1 MNTELDS
8 FAVLIL
14 AAGRGAR
21 MHSGKPKVLQSLL
34 EEPVVYYPLKAV
46 QDAGLKHI
54 SAVVGYGGGQV
65 EAYLEKE
72 WPEAGVIWQR
82 EQLGTAHAVMAAREW
97 WEKFKHVMVISGD
110 VPLIQA
116 DTLSDLVDKHLRTDP
131 KCSFI
136 SFLLDDPSGYGRV
149 VRLADGGVRIIEDRD
164 AIEEELAIHEI
175 NSGVYIFETES
186 LSAVIEKIG
195 RANTLGEYNI
205 TDAVALIGETEGD
218 VNIVV
223 SDDRS
228 ELLGVNT
235 PNDLAVTAEILNRR
249 IIGCHMRNGLKCM
262 DPRTTWIGPRVSL
275 EPDVFIEPGVQIW
288 GKSSIASRV
297 RIGAYSLLRDVT
309 IGQGAVLFGPSV
321 ASDSVIGKDAVI
333 GPFAVLRGKAEVD
346 DSAKV
351 GRFVEVKK
359 SKIGTGSKVPHLS
372 YIGDAVIGEG
382 TNIGAG
388 TVTCNYNGKNKN
400 RTIIGDRCFV
410 GSDTMFVAPV
420 SMGDDAHTAAGSV
433 VTKDVPPGAL
443 AISRPRQ
450 DNIANWSGRVT
461 IEGKEKKDDEG
472 N

>member
-1 MNTELDS
+1 
-8 FAVLIL
+8 
-14 AAGRGAR
+14 

-46 QDAGLKHI
+46 QDAGLKNI
-54 SAVVGYGGGQV
+54 SVVVGHSGGQV
-65 EAYLEKE
+65 EAYLGKE
-72 WPEAGVIWQR
+72 WPDAGVIWQR
-82 EQLGTAHAVMAAREW
+82 EQMGTGHAVMAAREW
-97 WEKFKHVMVISGD
+97 WEKFKHVMVVSGD

-116 DTLSDLVDKHLRTDP
+116 NTLSDLADKHLRAAP

-136 SFLLDDPSGYGRV
+136 SFLMDDPSGYGRV
-149 VRLADGGVRIIEDRD
+149 VRLADGAVRIIEDRD
-164 AIEEELAIHEI
+164 AVEEELAIHEI
-175 NSGVYIFETES
+175 NSGVYIFDTES

-195 RANTLGEYNI
+195 RANALGEYNI

-218 VNIVV
+218 VNVVV

-249 IIGCHMRNGLKCM
+249 IIGGHMLNGLKCM
-262 DPRTTWIGPRVSL
+262 DPGTTWIGPRVSL

-288 GKSSIASRV
+288 GKSSIASGA
-297 RIGAYSLLRDVT
+297 RIGAYSLLRNVT
-309 IGQGAVLFGPSV
+309 IGRGAVLLGPSV
-321 ASDSVIGKDAVI
+321 VSDSDIGKDAEI
-333 GPFAVLRGKAEVD
+333 GPFAVLRGEAEVS

-359 SKIGTGSKVPHLS
+359 SKIGAGSKVPHLS
-372 YIGDAVIGEG
+372 YIGDAAIGEE

-388 TVTCNYNGKNKN
+388 TITCNYNGRNKN
-400 RTIIGDRCFV
+400 RTIIGDKCFV

-420 SMGDDAHTAAGSV
+420 SMGDYAHTAAGSV
-433 VTKDVPPGAL
+433 VTKDIPPGAL

-450 DNIANWSGRVT
+450 DNIANWSSRVKV
-461 IEGKEKKDDEG
+461 EGKEKKDDEE